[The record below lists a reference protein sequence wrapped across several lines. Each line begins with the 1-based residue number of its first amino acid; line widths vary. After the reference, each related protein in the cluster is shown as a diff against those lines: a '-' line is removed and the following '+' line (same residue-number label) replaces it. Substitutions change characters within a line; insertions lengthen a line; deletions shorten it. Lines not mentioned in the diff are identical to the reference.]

1 MSLDRNL
8 RYWLPVAIW
17 MAFIFW
23 MSTARFSAQNTR
35 SFIEPAIRFFLPGI
49 SQHPVEVIY
58 GLVRKGGHLAEYF
71 ILGLL
76 LFRAFRAGSVE
87 NHGWRWALRALV
99 VVAVYASTDEFHQSF
114 VPGRTASLIDMFIDT
129 SGGALAQL
137 ISFFRVERLNRL
149 AGK

>member
-8 RYWLPVAIW
+8 KYWLPVAIW

-23 MSTARFSAQNTR
+23 MSTAQFSAQNTR
-35 SFIEPAIRFFLPGI
+35 SFIEPVIRFFLPAI
-49 SQHPVEVIY
+49 SQYAVEVIH

-76 LFRAFRAGSVE
+76 LFRAFRAGSAE
-87 NHGWRWALRALV
+87 SHGWRWALRALV

-114 VPGRTASLIDMFIDT
+114 VPGRTASLIDVFIDT

-137 ISFFRVERLNRL
+137 ISFFRIERRNRL

>member
-8 RYWLPVAIW
+8 KYWLPVVIW

-23 MSTARFSAQNTR
+23 MSTAQFSAQNTR
-35 SFIEPAIRFFLPGI
+35 SFIEPVIRFFLPAI
-49 SQHPVEVIY
+49 SQHAVEVIH

-71 ILGLL
+71 VLGLM

-87 NHGWRWALRALV
+87 NHGWRWAWRALV

-114 VPGRTASLIDMFIDT
+114 VPGRTASLVDVFIDT

-137 ISFFRVERLNRL
+137 ISFFRVELLNRL